1 MKYQRHNNT
10 SSLFLLELIL
20 AVLFF
25 SVASALCIQIFTKA
39 HLMSQDARDLNFAVN
54 EVSSMAE
61 QISADTL
68 HPATAASSDDTAAS
82 SGDTA
87 ASSGDTAAP
96 SGDTAAPSDDTA
108 SDPSTQIS
116 NDAWQDDTA
125 YYDSSYA
132 SCEKADA
139 VYVLTVHYE
148 PEDTLLKAH
157 ISMDTIADNRNIY
170 TLDVT
175 NHLQRRAES

>member
-54 EVSSMAE
+54 EISSMAE
-61 QISADTL
+61 QISAGTL
-68 HPATAASSDDTAAS
+68 HSDTAAS
-82 SGDTA
+82 
-87 ASSGDTAAP
+87 
-96 SGDTAAPSDDTA
+96 SDDTA
-108 SDPSTQIS
+108 SDPSTQMPDDS
-116 NDAWQDDTA
+116 LQDAAA
-125 YYDSSYA
+125 YYDSGYA

-148 PEDTLLKAH
+148 PENTLLKAH

-175 NHLQRRAES
+175 KHRQRRAES

>member
-68 HPATAASSDDTAAS
+68 HPDTAAS
-82 SGDTA
+82 
-87 ASSGDTAAP
+87 
-96 SGDTAAPSDDTA
+96 SDDTA
-108 SDPSTQIS
+108 SDPSTQMPDDS
-116 NDAWQDDTA
+116 LQDAAA

-132 SCEKADA
+132 SCKKADA

-157 ISMDTIADNRNIY
+157 ISMDTVADNRNIY

-175 NHLQRRAES
+175 KHRQRRAES

>member
-61 QISADTL
+61 QISAGTL
-68 HPATAASSDDTAAS
+68 HPDTAAS
-82 SGDTA
+82 SGDA
-87 ASSGDTAAP
+87 
-96 SGDTAAPSDDTA
+96 A
-108 SDPSTQIS
+108 SDPSTQMPDGTLQ
-116 NDAWQDDTA
+116 DAAA
-125 YYDSSYA
+125 YYDSNYA

-157 ISMDTIADNRNIY
+157 ISMDTIADNQNIY
-170 TLDVT
+170 ALDVT
-175 NHLQRRAES
+175 KHRQRRAES

>member
-1 MKYQRHNNT
+1 MKYQRHNNI

-61 QISADTL
+61 QISAGTL
-68 HPATAASSDDTAAS
+68 HSDTAAS
-82 SGDTA
+82 
-87 ASSGDTAAP
+87 
-96 SGDTAAPSDDTA
+96 SDDTA
-108 SDPSTQIS
+108 SDPSTQMPDDS
-116 NDAWQDDTA
+116 LQDAAA

-132 SCEKADA
+132 SCEKANA

-148 PEDTLLKAH
+148 PENTLLKAH

-175 NHLQRRAES
+175 KHRQRRAES

>member
-61 QISADTL
+61 QMPDDPL
-68 HPATAASSDDTAAS
+68 QDAA
-82 SGDTA
+82 
-87 ASSGDTAAP
+87 
-96 SGDTAAPSDDTA
+96 
-108 SDPSTQIS
+108 
-116 NDAWQDDTA
+116 A

-157 ISMDTIADNRNIY
+157 ISMDTIDDNRNIY
-170 TLDVT
+170 TLDIT
-175 NHLQRRAES
+175 KHRQRRAES

>member
-61 QISADTL
+61 QISAGTL
-68 HPATAASSDDTAAS
+68 HSDTAAS
-82 SGDTA
+82 
-87 ASSGDTAAP
+87 
-96 SGDTAAPSDDTA
+96 SDDTA
-108 SDPSTQIS
+108 SDPSTQMS
-116 NDAWQDDTA
+116 DGTLQDAAA

-170 TLDVT
+170 ALDVT
-175 NHLQRRAES
+175 KHRQRRAES

>member
-1 MKYQRHNNT
+1 MKYQRHNNI

-61 QISADTL
+61 QISAGTL
-68 HPATAASSDDTAAS
+68 HSDTAAS

-87 ASSGDTAAP
+87 
-96 SGDTAAPSDDTA
+96 
-108 SDPSTQIS
+108 SDPSTQMPDDS
-116 NDAWQDDTA
+116 LQDAAA

-157 ISMDTIADNRNIY
+157 ISMDTVADNRNIY

-175 NHLQRRAES
+175 KHRQRRAES

>member
-25 SVASALCIQIFTKA
+25 SVASALCIQIFIKA

-61 QISADTL
+61 QISAGTL
-68 HPATAASSDDTAAS
+68 PLNTAASSDDTA
-82 SGDTA
+82 
-87 ASSGDTAAP
+87 
-96 SGDTAAPSDDTA
+96 SD
-108 SDPSTQIS
+108 SSTQMS
-116 NDAWQDDTA
+116 ADALQDGTA

-139 VYVLTVHYE
+139 AYVLTVHYE
-148 PEDTLLKAH
+148 PEDTLLKIH
-157 ISMDTIADNRNIY
+157 IFMDTIADNRNIY
-170 TLDVT
+170 ALDVT
-175 NHLQRRAES
+175 KHQQRRAES

>member
-61 QISADTL
+61 QMPDDSLQD
-68 HPATAASSDDTAAS
+68 AA
-82 SGDTA
+82 
-87 ASSGDTAAP
+87 
-96 SGDTAAPSDDTA
+96 
-108 SDPSTQIS
+108 
-116 NDAWQDDTA
+116 A

-157 ISMDTIADNRNIY
+157 ISMDTVADNRNIY
-170 TLDVT
+170 TLDIT
-175 NHLQRRAES
+175 KHRQRRAES

>member
-61 QISADTL
+61 QMSDGTL
-68 HPATAASSDDTAAS
+68 QDAA
-82 SGDTA
+82 
-87 ASSGDTAAP
+87 
-96 SGDTAAPSDDTA
+96 
-108 SDPSTQIS
+108 
-116 NDAWQDDTA
+116 A

-132 SCEKADA
+132 SCKKADA

-157 ISMDTIADNRNIY
+157 ISMDTVADNRNIF

-175 NHLQRRAES
+175 KHRQRRTES

>member
-10 SSLFLLELIL
+10 SSLILLELIL
-20 AVLFF
+20 DVLFF
-25 SVASALCIQIFTKA
+25 SLASALCIQIFTKA
-39 HLMSQDARDLNFAVN
+39 HLMSQDARNLNFAVN

-61 QISADTL
+61 QISAGTL
-68 HPATAASSDDTAAS
+68 HSDTAAS

-87 ASSGDTAAP
+87 
-96 SGDTAAPSDDTA
+96 
-108 SDPSTQIS
+108 SDPSTQMPDDS
-116 NDAWQDDTA
+116 LQDAAA

-157 ISMDTIADNRNIY
+157 ISMDTVADNRNIY

-175 NHLQRRAES
+175 KHRQRRAES

>member
-61 QISADTL
+61 QISAGTL
-68 HPATAASSDDTAAS
+68 HSDTAAS
-82 SGDTA
+82 
-87 ASSGDTAAP
+87 
-96 SGDTAAPSDDTA
+96 SDDTA
-108 SDPSTQIS
+108 SDPSTQMPDDS
-116 NDAWQDDTA
+116 LQDAAA
-125 YYDSSYA
+125 YYDSGYA

-148 PEDTLLKAH
+148 PENTLLKAH

-175 NHLQRRAES
+175 KHRKRRAES

>member
-61 QISADTL
+61 QISAGTL
-68 HPATAASSDDTAAS
+68 HSDTAAS
-82 SGDTA
+82 
-87 ASSGDTAAP
+87 
-96 SGDTAAPSDDTA
+96 SDDTA
-108 SDPSTQIS
+108 SDPSTQMP
-116 NDAWQDDTA
+116 DDSVGRMPPPTMTA
-125 YYDSSYA
+125 A
-132 SCEKADA
+132 MHPVKKQDA

-157 ISMDTIADNRNIY
+157 ISMDTVADNRNIY

-175 NHLQRRAES
+175 KHRQRRAES

>member
-39 HLMSQDARDLNFAVN
+39 HLMSQDARELNFAVS

-61 QISADTL
+61 QMPDDSLQD
-68 HPATAASSDDTAAS
+68 AA
-82 SGDTA
+82 
-87 ASSGDTAAP
+87 
-96 SGDTAAPSDDTA
+96 
-108 SDPSTQIS
+108 
-116 NDAWQDDTA
+116 A

-157 ISMDTIADNRNIY
+157 ISMDTVADNRNIY

-175 NHLQRRAES
+175 KHRQRRAES

>member
-61 QISADTL
+61 QMPNDSLQD
-68 HPATAASSDDTAAS
+68 AA
-82 SGDTA
+82 
-87 ASSGDTAAP
+87 
-96 SGDTAAPSDDTA
+96 
-108 SDPSTQIS
+108 
-116 NDAWQDDTA
+116 A

-139 VYVLTVHYE
+139 VYVLTIHYE

-157 ISMDTIADNRNIY
+157 ISMDTVADNRNIF

-175 NHLQRRAES
+175 KHRQRRAES

>member
-1 MKYQRHNNT
+1 MKYQRHNNI

-25 SVASALCIQIFTKA
+25 SVASALCIQIFTKD

-61 QISADTL
+61 QISAGTL
-68 HPATAASSDDTAAS
+68 HSDTAAS
-82 SGDTA
+82 
-87 ASSGDTAAP
+87 
-96 SGDTAAPSDDTA
+96 SDDTA
-108 SDPSTQIS
+108 SDPSTQMPDDS
-116 NDAWQDDTA
+116 LQDAAA
-125 YYDSSYA
+125 YYDSGYA

-148 PEDTLLKAH
+148 PENTLLKAH

-175 NHLQRRAES
+175 KHRQRRAES

>member
-61 QISADTL
+61 QM
-68 HPATAASSDDTAAS
+68 PDDSLQNA
-82 SGDTA
+82 
-87 ASSGDTAAP
+87 
-96 SGDTAAPSDDTA
+96 
-108 SDPSTQIS
+108 
-116 NDAWQDDTA
+116 TA
-125 YYDSSYA
+125 YYNSSYA

-157 ISMDTIADNRNIY
+157 ISMDTVADNRNIY

-175 NHLQRRAES
+175 KHRQRRAES

>member
-61 QISADTL
+61 QISAGTL
-68 HPATAASSDDTAAS
+68 HSDTAAS
-82 SGDTA
+82 
-87 ASSGDTAAP
+87 
-96 SGDTAAPSDDTA
+96 SDDTA
-108 SDPSTQIS
+108 SDPSTQMPDDS
-116 NDAWQDDTA
+116 LQDAAA

-132 SCEKADA
+132 SCEKANA

-175 NHLQRRAES
+175 KHRQRRAES

>member
-10 SSLFLLELIL
+10 SSRFLLELIL

-61 QISADTL
+61 QMPDDSL
-68 HPATAASSDDTAAS
+68 QNAA
-82 SGDTA
+82 
-87 ASSGDTAAP
+87 
-96 SGDTAAPSDDTA
+96 
-108 SDPSTQIS
+108 
-116 NDAWQDDTA
+116 A

-157 ISMDTIADNRNIY
+157 ISMDTVADNRNIY

-175 NHLQRRAES
+175 KHRQRRAES

>member
-61 QISADTL
+61 QISSGTL
-68 HPATAASSDDTAAS
+68 HPDTSAS
-82 SGDTA
+82 SG
-87 ASSGDTAAP
+87 
-96 SGDTAAPSDDTA
+96 DTA
-108 SDPSTQIS
+108 SDPSTQMPDDS
-116 NDAWQDDTA
+116 LQDAAA

-139 VYVLTVHYE
+139 VYVLTIHYE
-148 PEDTLLKAH
+148 PEDTFLKAH
-157 ISMDTIADNRNIY
+157 ISMDTVADNRNIF

-175 NHLQRRAES
+175 KHRQRRAES

>member
-61 QISADTL
+61 QISAGTL
-68 HPATAASSDDTAAS
+68 HPDTAASSDDTAAS
-82 SGDTA
+82 
-87 ASSGDTAAP
+87 
-96 SGDTAAPSDDTA
+96 SDDTA

-125 YYDSSYA
+125 YYNSSYA

>member
-1 MKYQRHNNT
+1 M
-10 SSLFLLELIL
+10 ELIL

-61 QISADTL
+61 QISAGTL
-68 HPATAASSDDTAAS
+68 HSDTAAS
-82 SGDTA
+82 
-87 ASSGDTAAP
+87 
-96 SGDTAAPSDDTA
+96 SDDTA
-108 SDPSTQIS
+108 SDPSTQMPDDS
-116 NDAWQDDTA
+116 LQDAAA
-125 YYDSSYA
+125 YYDSGYA

-148 PEDTLLKAH
+148 PENTLLKAH

-175 NHLQRRAES
+175 KHRQRRAES

>member
-61 QISADTL
+61 QMSDGTWQVA
-68 HPATAASSDDTAAS
+68 AAS
-82 SGDTA
+82 
-87 ASSGDTAAP
+87 
-96 SGDTAAPSDDTA
+96 
-108 SDPSTQIS
+108 
-116 NDAWQDDTA
+116 
-125 YYDSSYA
+125 YDSSYA
-132 SCEKADA
+132 SCKKADA

-157 ISMDTIADNRNIY
+157 ISMDTVADNRNIFA
-170 TLDVT
+170 LDVT
-175 NHLQRRAES
+175 KHRQRRAES

>member
-61 QISADTL
+61 QISAGTL
-68 HPATAASSDDTAAS
+68 HPATSAS

-87 ASSGDTAAP
+87 AS
-96 SGDTAAPSDDTA
+96 SDDTA

>member
-1 MKYQRHNNT
+1 MKYQRHNNI

-61 QISADTL
+61 QISAGTL
-68 HPATAASSDDTAAS
+68 HSDTAAS
-82 SGDTA
+82 
-87 ASSGDTAAP
+87 
-96 SGDTAAPSDDTA
+96 SDDTA
-108 SDPSTQIS
+108 SDPSTQMP
-116 NDAWQDDTA
+116 DDSLQNAAA

-148 PEDTLLKAH
+148 PENTLLKAH

-175 NHLQRRAES
+175 KHRQRRAES

>member
-61 QISADTL
+61 QMPDDSLQDAPPTM
-68 HPATAASSDDTAAS
+68 TAAMHPVKKQMPFMS
-82 SGDTA
+82 
-87 ASSGDTAAP
+87 
-96 SGDTAAPSDDTA
+96 
-108 SDPSTQIS
+108 
-116 NDAWQDDTA
+116 
-125 YYDSSYA
+125 
-132 SCEKADA
+132 
-139 VYVLTVHYE
+139 
-148 PEDTLLKAH
+148 
-157 ISMDTIADNRNIY
+157 
-170 TLDVT
+170 
-175 NHLQRRAES
+175 

>member
-68 HPATAASSDDTAAS
+68 HPDTAASSDDTAAS
-82 SGDTA
+82 SG
-87 ASSGDTAAP
+87 
-96 SGDTAAPSDDTA
+96 DTA

-175 NHLQRRAES
+175 KHRQRRAES

>member
-61 QISADTL
+61 QMPDDSLQD
-68 HPATAASSDDTAAS
+68 AA
-82 SGDTA
+82 
-87 ASSGDTAAP
+87 
-96 SGDTAAPSDDTA
+96 
-108 SDPSTQIS
+108 
-116 NDAWQDDTA
+116 A
-125 YYDSSYA
+125 YYDSGYA

-148 PEDTLLKAH
+148 PENTLLKAH

-170 TLDVT
+170 ALDVT
-175 NHLQRRAES
+175 KHRQRRAES

>member
-10 SSLFLLELIL
+10 SNLFLLELIL

-61 QISADTL
+61 QISAGTL
-68 HPATAASSDDTAAS
+68 HSDTAAS
-82 SGDTA
+82 
-87 ASSGDTAAP
+87 
-96 SGDTAAPSDDTA
+96 SDDTA
-108 SDPSTQIS
+108 SDPSTQMPDDS
-116 NDAWQDDTA
+116 LQDAAA

-157 ISMDTIADNRNIY
+157 ISMDTVADNRNIY

-175 NHLQRRAES
+175 KHRQRRAES

>member
-1 MKYQRHNNT
+1 MKYQRYNNT

-61 QISADTL
+61 QM
-68 HPATAASSDDTAAS
+68 SDDSLQDAA
-82 SGDTA
+82 
-87 ASSGDTAAP
+87 
-96 SGDTAAPSDDTA
+96 
-108 SDPSTQIS
+108 
-116 NDAWQDDTA
+116 A

-157 ISMDTIADNRNIY
+157 ISMDTVTDNRNIY

-175 NHLQRRAES
+175 KHRQRRAES

>member
-61 QISADTL
+61 QISAGTL
-68 HPATAASSDDTAAS
+68 HPATAASSDDTAASSDDTAAS

-87 ASSGDTAAP
+87 AS
-96 SGDTAAPSDDTA
+96 SDDTA

-125 YYDSSYA
+125 YYDSSYV

-175 NHLQRRAES
+175 KHRQRRAES

>member
-25 SVASALCIQIFTKA
+25 SVASALCIQIFIKA

-61 QISADTL
+61 QISAGTL
-68 HPATAASSDDTAAS
+68 HSDTAAS
-82 SGDTA
+82 
-87 ASSGDTAAP
+87 
-96 SGDTAAPSDDTA
+96 SDDTA
-108 SDPSTQIS
+108 SDPSTQMS
-116 NDAWQDDTA
+116 DGTLQDAAA

-175 NHLQRRAES
+175 KHRQRRAES

>member
-61 QISADTL
+61 QISAGTL
-68 HPATAASSDDTAAS
+68 HSDTAAS
-82 SGDTA
+82 
-87 ASSGDTAAP
+87 
-96 SGDTAAPSDDTA
+96 SDDTA
-108 SDPSTQIS
+108 SDPSTQMPDDS
-116 NDAWQDDTA
+116 LQDAAA
-125 YYDSSYA
+125 YYDSSYV
-132 SCEKADA
+132 SCKKADA

-157 ISMDTIADNRNIY
+157 ISMDTIADNRNIF

-175 NHLQRRAES
+175 KHRQRRAES

>member
-1 MKYQRHNNT
+1 MKYQRHNNI

-61 QISADTL
+61 QISAGTL
-68 HPATAASSDDTAAS
+68 HSDTAAS
-82 SGDTA
+82 
-87 ASSGDTAAP
+87 
-96 SGDTAAPSDDTA
+96 SDDTA
-108 SDPSTQIS
+108 SDPSTQMPDDS
-116 NDAWQDDTA
+116 LQDAAA
-125 YYDSSYA
+125 YYDSGYA

-148 PEDTLLKAH
+148 PENTLLKAH
-157 ISMDTIADNRNIY
+157 ISMDTLADNRNIY

-175 NHLQRRAES
+175 KHRQRRAES

>member
-61 QISADTL
+61 QISAGTL
-68 HPATAASSDDTAAS
+68 HPATAAS

-87 ASSGDTAAP
+87 AS
-96 SGDTAAPSDDTA
+96 SDDTA

-125 YYDSSYA
+125 YYDSSYV

-175 NHLQRRAES
+175 KHRQRRAES

>member
-1 MKYQRHNNT
+1 MKYQRHNNI

-61 QISADTL
+61 QMPDDSLQD
-68 HPATAASSDDTAAS
+68 AA
-82 SGDTA
+82 
-87 ASSGDTAAP
+87 
-96 SGDTAAPSDDTA
+96 
-108 SDPSTQIS
+108 
-116 NDAWQDDTA
+116 A
-125 YYDSSYA
+125 YYDSGYA

-175 NHLQRRAES
+175 KHRQRRAES

>member
-1 MKYQRHNNT
+1 MKYQRHNNI

-61 QISADTL
+61 QISAGTL
-68 HPATAASSDDTAAS
+68 HSDTAAS
-82 SGDTA
+82 
-87 ASSGDTAAP
+87 
-96 SGDTAAPSDDTA
+96 SDDTA
-108 SDPSTQIS
+108 SDPSTQMPDDS
-116 NDAWQDDTA
+116 LQDAAA
-125 YYDSSYA
+125 YYDSGYA

-170 TLDVT
+170 ALDVT
-175 NHLQRRAES
+175 KHRQRRAES